1 MLETYY
7 KYRQEYKD
15 TILFIKVGSFYE
27 TFDKDA
33 LILNKL
39 FGYKVKRIKD
49 KIKAGFPISRLDYV
63 LRLIGNINYTIID
76 NKEIKEKRFKDNEY
90 NTYDFNINS
99 IILKG
104 IRADKIYDTL
114 NNRLLDNN
122 IDNII
127 TKIELIIGKNI

>member
-7 KYRQEYKD
+7 KYRLEYKD
-15 TILFIKVGSFYE
+15 NILFIKVGSFYE

-39 FGYKVKRIKD
+39 FGYKIKRIKD
-49 KIKAGFPISRLDYV
+49 KIKVGFPLNRLDYV

-90 NTYDFNINS
+90 NNYDFNINS

-114 NNRLLDNN
+114 NDRLLDNN